1 MVNARQLAGI
11 TTTNV
16 PHQLLLYQSSLPPV
30 LGTVPRS
37 SRAGPVDQGASA
49 LVMQIF
55 PLACSATRP
64 GESEMTNATTAPLHC
79 SSAHL
84 QAGREEDKG
93 TSGLLQR

>member
-11 TTTNV
+11 VATNL
-16 PHQLLLYQSSLPPV
+16 PHQLLLYQSSLLPA

-49 LVMQIF
+49 FVMEIF
-55 PLACSATRP
+55 PLACSATRH
-64 GESEMTNATTAPLHC
+64 GEWEMTDAATAPLHC

-93 TSGLLQR
+93 PRGLLQQ

>member
-11 TTTNV
+11 VATNL
-16 PHQLLLYQSSLPPV
+16 PHQLLLYQSSLLPA

-49 LVMQIF
+49 LVMEIF

-64 GESEMTNATTAPLHC
+64 GESEMTDATTAPLHC

-93 TSGLLQR
+93 PSGLLQR